1 MDLFLYEVSIAR
13 AHRASSP
20 AARAPVAD
28 GAAEMPPNGPPEAAA
43 AMTPLAERPP
53 LRDVQRA
60 RNDAIMNLAVEAI
73 RKQQGSLNVWYV

>member
-1 MDLFLYEVSIAR
+1 MFSLFFVDFSLFFNDFFCFYY
-13 AHRASSP
+13 
-20 AARAPVAD
+20 
-28 GAAEMPPNGPPEAAA
+28 AA